1 MLYVKFPIPTKHM
14 FFRLPG
20 KKGDAFGFSTELE
33 KIGVELDVSI
43 RNGTYVEVI
52 SEPIEIEREKYGK
65 ISVVKVRADVATDY
79 HTIIKEFY
87 VPAACIV
94 EVENNVINSTE
105 LPN

>member
-1 MLYVKFPIPTKHM
+1 MMYVKFPITTKHM

-20 KKGDAFGFSTELE
+20 KKGDSFGFSTELD
-33 KIGVELDVSI
+33 KIGVEWDVSI

-52 SEPIEIEREKYGK
+52 SDPIEIEKQPYGK
-65 ISVVKVRADVATDY
+65 MSVIKIRADVATDY

-87 VPAACIV
+87 VPTICIV
-94 EVENNVINSTE
+94 EVKDNAINSTE